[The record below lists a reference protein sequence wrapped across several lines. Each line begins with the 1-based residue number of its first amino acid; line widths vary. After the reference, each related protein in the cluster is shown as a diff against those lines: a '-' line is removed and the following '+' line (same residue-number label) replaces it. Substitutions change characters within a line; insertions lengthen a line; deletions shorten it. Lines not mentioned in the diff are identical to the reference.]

1 MNRMNPKVDVYFTAG
16 CGRCPLVNT
25 PECKVHNWTAELAK
39 LREILLECGLDEEL
53 KWSHPVYTFE
63 KNNIVMTGAFK
74 ENCVISFFKGALL
87 NDDGKILS
95 KPGENTQSG
104 RVIRFTDVQQI
115 IEKEFIIKA
124 YIHEAVEVEKS
135 GLKIEFKQTSD
146 YKFPEELEKKFQENP
161 EFQSVFFA
169 LTPGRQR
176 GYILH
181 FSQPKQSK
189 TREARINRCTAQIL
203 IGKGLND

>member
-1 MNRMNPKVDVYFTAG
+1 MNPKVNVYFKSG
-16 CGRCPLVNT
+16 CGRCDLFAA

-39 LREILLECGLDEEL
+39 LREIILACGLDEEL
-53 KWSHPVYTFE
+53 KWGVPVYTFQ
-63 KNNIVMTGAFK
+63 KNNVVILSALK
-74 ENCVISFFKGALL
+74 ESCLISFPKGALL
-87 NDDGKILS
+87 SDANEILT
-95 KPGENTQSG
+95 KPGENTQAG

-146 YKFPEELEKKFQENP
+146 YKFPEELEKKFEENP
-161 EFQSVFFA
+161 EFRSAFFA
-169 LTPGRQR
+169 LTPGRRR

-181 FSQPKQSK
+181 FSQPKQSV
-189 TREARINRCTAQIL
+189 TRESRIEKCLPRIF
-203 IGKGLND
+203 IGKGLNDS